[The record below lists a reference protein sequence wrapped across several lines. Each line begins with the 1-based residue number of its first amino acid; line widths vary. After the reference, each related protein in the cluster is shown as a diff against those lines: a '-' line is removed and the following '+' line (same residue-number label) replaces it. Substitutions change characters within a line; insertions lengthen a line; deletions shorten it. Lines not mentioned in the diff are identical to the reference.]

1 MAEDGD
7 QGGQWLN
14 VTQAAHRLEWPRE
27 RLRSLAR
34 RGRIQTR
41 RSNTGELMVLLT
53 PEMLAKG
60 QEASPRPAHGSTT
73 RLAYRSTYRPAHG
86 PADDDPEVG
95 LWAESEAVALRQQVA
110 DLRVELAR
118 AQEQVAAARAVAVA
132 DVATAEAR
140 SAAQEAAAQAKEA
153 ALRELVDEMRAALE
167 REQARADRLEARLAL
182 PWWRRLLG

>member
-153 ALRELVDEMRAALE
+153 ALRELADELKAQLA
-167 REQARADRLEARLAL
+167 EARR

>member
-153 ALRELVDEMRAALE
+153 ALRELADELKAQLA
-167 REQARADRLEARLAL
+167 EARR
-182 PWWRRLLG
+182 PWWRRWFG

>member
-153 ALRELVDEMRAALE
+153 ALRELVDELKA
-167 REQARADRLEARLAL
+167 QLAEVRR
-182 PWWRRLLG
+182 PWWRKLLG

>member
-1 MAEDGD
+1 MVKRPGRLAMAEDGD

-153 ALRELVDEMRAALE
+153 ALRELADELKAQLA
-167 REQARADRLEARLAL
+167 EARR
-182 PWWRRLLG
+182 PWWRRWFG

>member
-153 ALRELVDEMRAALE
+153 ALRELVDELKAQLA
-167 REQARADRLEARLAL
+167 EARR
-182 PWWRRLLG
+182 PWWRRWFG